1 MGGGGGKSRNKGQE
15 EKKGGDGITHLT
27 RNLVCSQVIYTKRLS
42 ERKLCQNKFNSK
54 SLFFFFNKL
63 NINDYY
69 PTILSLI
76 PVLTINSGED
86 LHLSTT
92 NYKKENGSI

>member
-1 MGGGGGKSRNKGQE
+1 M
-15 EKKGGDGITHLT
+15 I
-27 RNLVCSQVIYTKRLS
+27 
-42 ERKLCQNKFNSK
+42 
-54 SLFFFFNKL
+54 FFYNKL

-86 LHLSTT
+86 LHLSTA